1 MEISGIKNKILK
13 KETNGTVSG
22 DYFENKL
29 DTCRDVAENIPI
41 DNHRNIPSDVLGQCD
56 GNHYN
61 NPIPHRRYTKS
72 KCIQNLAINKY
83 RQNGQ
88 GICFKDLLSNGLAK
102 HKQQAQ
108 ATLKHCLR
116 SNILFIPYNRKP
128 QQYYPTC
135 LKSEILNRIIP
146 VRAIGVGL
154 SRPPL
159 FQDKL
164 LDKRSIGSNHGLD
177 PAIIQTLEGY
187 VLPLL
192 PKVLLHIHKMHFKV
206 RIQPE
211 YYQEIV
217 LPVDPCNKGKEHEEL
232 IGRTLVRYRFYANGT
247 VVVSTESSTNPFPLA
262 TEFDLNNFMAFLV
275 QVRDRLVLFIA
286 DKHERIVPNI
296 MDWELTQCDLNRD
309 VHIERWMLQPIGLS
323 IQVRHLS
330 HLFRIYIKTKGVDT
344 VCRVEESVTPK
355 GKSVAEAVSEAF
367 NPVKRLEKRI
377 AQLDR
382 KIDSLFCGTGIFDSE
397 ILKQVRAETD
407 VRSIDKDVDVDDN

>member
-29 DTCRDVAENIPI
+29 DTCSDVAENIPI

-116 SNILFIPYNRKP
+116 SNILFTPYNRKP

-154 SRPPL
+154 PIPPL

-164 LDKRSIGSNHGLD
+164 LDKRSIGSNHDLD

-192 PKVLLHIHKMHFKV
+192 SEVPLYIHKMHFKT
-206 RIQPE
+206 RILPE
-211 YYQEIV
+211 CYQEIV
-217 LPVDPCNKGKEHEEL
+217 LLANPWNKGKEHEEL

-247 VVVSTESSTNPFPLA
+247 VVVSTESSNNPFPLA
-262 TEFDLNNFMAFLV
+262 TEFDLGNFMSFLG

-286 DKHERIVPNI
+286 DKHERVVPGI
-296 MDWELTQCDLNRD
+296 MDWELTQCDLNKD
-309 VHIERWMLQPIGLS
+309 VHIERWVSQPLHLS

-330 HLFRIYIKTKGVDT
+330 HLFRVYIKTKGGDT
-344 VCRVEESVTPK
+344 LCRVEESVTHK
-355 GKSVAEAVSEAF
+355 GKCVAEAINDVF
-367 NPVKRLEKRI
+367 NPTERLEKQI

-382 KIDSLFCGTGIFDSE
+382 KFDRLFWEADIFDSK
-397 ILKQVRAETD
+397 ILKQVGAETD
-407 VRSIDKDVDVDDN
+407 VRSINEDVDVDDN